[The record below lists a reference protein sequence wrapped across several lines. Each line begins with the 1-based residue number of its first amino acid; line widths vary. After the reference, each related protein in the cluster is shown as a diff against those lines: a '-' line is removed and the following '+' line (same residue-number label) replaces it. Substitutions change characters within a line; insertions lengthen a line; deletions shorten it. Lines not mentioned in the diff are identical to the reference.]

1 MHFSGPVAA
10 IYFVILNLVGTYII
24 LNLFIAILLSN
35 FDSIE
40 AVDPGSVDP
49 KVRRLTMMVRVR
61 RWLWCFRFFS
71 LTHRSHSISFTRAQG
86 IPKYKIGFESGKGW
100 ESWGKIG

>member
-1 MHFSGPVAA
+1 MNPPSPQPNQPPALQIFTAMHFSGPVAA

-61 RWLWCFRFFS
+61 RWLWCFRFFPLHIG
-71 LTHRSHSISFTRAQG
+71 LT
-86 IPKYKIGFESGKGW
+86 P
-100 ESWGKIG
+100 